1 MAAAAIVSGPRL
13 VAVLNVTPDSF
24 FDGGQLADL
33 RAVVARGQQCAA
45 EGADLLD
52 LGGES
57 TRPGASE
64 ITVQEELQRV
74 VPAVAALVQSQPLPV
89 WVDTRRASV
98 AAAALAAGAAGIND
112 VSGFADPD
120 MARVVAA
127 AGVPW
132 VLMHMPHAV
141 GHMRAS
147 AAVETMPEALHL
159 GVARVIAD
167 LGEAV
172 ERAVSAGASR
182 SQLIIDP
189 GVGFGKTSMQNAAL
203 CAVPP
208 ALLGLGLPVYVGPSR
223 KSFLAA
229 LGRNPSQPPADR
241 QWGTAAAVTAA
252 VLGGAQYVRVHDV
265 SAMRQV
271 IDIAAAI
278 RATRQPTDGLPD
290 AGRHQN
296 IGRSATTC

>member
-1 MAAAAIVSGPRL
+1 MAAAAGLLSAPQL

-24 FDGGQLADL
+24 SDGGQLADL
-33 RAVVARGQQCAA
+33 RAVVARGQQCAS

-57 TRPGASE
+57 TRPGATA
-64 ITVQEELQRV
+64 ITEQEELRRV
-74 VPAVAALVQSQPLPV
+74 VPAVTALVQSQPLPV

-120 MARVVAA
+120 MAAVVAA

-147 AAVETMPEALHL
+147 AAVETMPEGLQA
-159 GVARVIAD
+159 GVARVVAD
-167 LGEAV
+167 LRDAV
-172 ERAVSAGASR
+172 ERAVCSGVAR
-182 SQLIIDP
+182 SQLIVDP
-189 GVGFGKTSMQNAAL
+189 GIGFGKTAMQNAAL

-208 ALLGLGLPVYVGPSR
+208 ELLGLGLPVYVGPSR

-229 LGRNPSQPPADR
+229 LGRKPDQPPAER
-241 QWGTAAAVTAA
+241 QWGTAAAITAA
-252 VLGGAQYVRVHDV
+252 VLGGAHYVRVHDV
-265 SAMRQV
+265 AAMRQV
-271 IDIAAAI
+271 IEISAAI
-278 RATRQPTDGLPD
+278 RVAKLD
-290 AGRHQN
+290 QN
-296 IGRSATTC
+296 IGRSPATC

>member
-1 MAAAAIVSGPRL
+1 MAAAATVSGPRL

-24 FDGGQLADL
+24 SDGGQLADL
-33 RAVVARGQQCAA
+33 RAVVARGIQCAD

-57 TRPGASE
+57 TRPGAVA
-64 ITVQEELQRV
+64 ITEQEELRRV

-120 MARVVAA
+120 MAGVVAA
-127 AGVPW
+127 AGVRW

-147 AAVETMPEALHL
+147 AAVETMPAGLPA
-159 GVARVIAD
+159 GVAQVVAD
-167 LGEAV
+167 LRDAV
-172 ERAVSAGASR
+172 ERAVCAGASR
-182 SQLIIDP
+182 SQLIVDP
-189 GVGFGKTSMQNAAL
+189 GVGFGKTAMQNAAL

-208 ALLGLGLPVYVGPSR
+208 ELLGLGLPVYVGPSR

-265 SAMRQV
+265 AAMRQV
-271 IDIAAAI
+271 IDIAAAV
-278 RATRQPTDGLPD
+278 RAARADLTVRSGNERD
-290 AGRHQN
+290 QN
-296 IGRSATTC
+296 IG